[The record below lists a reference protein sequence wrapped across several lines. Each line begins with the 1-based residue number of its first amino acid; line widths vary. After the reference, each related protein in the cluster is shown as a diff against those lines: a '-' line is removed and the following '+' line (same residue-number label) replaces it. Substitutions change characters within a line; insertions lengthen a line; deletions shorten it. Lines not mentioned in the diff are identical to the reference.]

1 MSSIEETFVIG
12 DELEVKRMGYGAMR
26 LTGDGV
32 WGHPPDRESAAAVLR
47 RTRELGVNLIDTA
60 DAYGPETNEYLIAEV
75 LGPYDDDLWIATK
88 GGLVR
93 NGPNEWHTDG
103 RPEHLERAVNNS
115 LRRLDVDAIDLYQ
128 LHAIDDDVP
137 LEDSLGAIL
146 EMQDAG
152 KIRHIGV
159 SNFNVEQLQRAREVV
174 DVVTVQ
180 NRYNLGD
187 REHDPVVDYCTREG
201 IGFIPWYPLA
211 VGELAEDDRLNS
223 VAEAHD
229 ASQAQIAL
237 AWLLHRSPVVLPIPG
252 TTSISHLEDNVAA
265 ADIALSDD
273 EVQQLDDLSGGQ

>member
-60 DAYGPETNEYLIAEV
+60 DAYGPETNEYLTAEV